1 MSWLLLSLLLTSIPV
16 QSQADT
22 LPTPSLQAMPLNHE
36 LRLDGRLTEPDWR
49 RAPIAAD
56 FRQTEPVEGAAPSF
70 PTAVRMLY
78 GPDALYIGAMLYDP
92 EPHRIRRLLGRRD
105 QFNQADWFSVF
116 VDSYFDRKTAYV
128 FAVNA
133 AGVLVDG
140 LLTTGGGPRSGNSS
154 PDLSWDAVWE
164 AAVAVVDSGWSVE
177 MRIPYA
183 MLRFPL
189 AEVLTWGILF
199 RRDIARLS
207 EVNEWPFI
215 PRNIRASGF
224 VAYFARLEGLR
235 GLRPSRNLQITPY
248 VVSNGSRLRKNNG
261 QVSSSLDADTG
272 FDLKLGLTSSFI
284 LDLTLNPD
292 FGQVEVDPAVLNLTA
307 FETVFEERR
316 PFFTEGAQIFNFSYG
331 REGQLFYSRRIGAA
345 EPIIGAAKLSGRTEG
360 GLSLGL
366 LGATTGN
373 DFQPK
378 HHYLVGRLRQELG
391 TYSTLGG
398 MLTGLFRQPSG
409 DGSLR
414 YSLAGGT
421 DWDLRLGGNTFRF
434 GGHLSFSHRQ
444 VNGQEAPTGLA
455 TALRLE
461 RLRGLWTYGLGLD
474 GFDDH
479 FNVNDVGQLRRN
491 NLVRFWMRLGHQFN
505 NNQPF
510 GPFQRADAFLFSW
523 HQRSYREGIYMG
535 SGFFMRA
542 AALTRSFAELELQV
556 RGDYLWGGYDLY
568 EARGLG
574 PIYQP
579 RQLAIEGEYGTDTR
593 QSLQLR
599 PSFRLEFDKEGG
611 RSLDTGLKLDWSA
624 MDWLNLKTQLRL
636 NQEHN
641 LLRWASNESF
651 ARLPDGWAIGT
662 RSASPSRLSE
672 EEYHLLP
679 SAEPL
684 DKLATH
690 YKPYEGFFDRYYV
703 AVFGRRDTRSLEL
716 SLRSTLT
723 FSPMLSVQNFT
734 QLLLARG
741 RYTDPALRLDK
752 DTLLPF
758 PAYPKRHEFVLN
770 SFRFNIVLRWEYR
783 PGSVLY
789 LVWAHDRNTYDR
801 LDPLQPDSWYQK
813 LTFPEQL
820 RDTFRLFPNN
830 AFTIKLTY
838 LIFS

>member
-1 MSWLLLSLLLTSIPV
+1 MYGLLLSLLFTALPV
-16 QSQADT
+16 RPQADT
-22 LPTPSLQAMPLNHE
+22 LSTLSLQAVPLNHD
-36 LRLDGRLTEPDWR
+36 LRLDGRLTEPDWQ
-49 RAPIAAD
+49 RAPAATD
-56 FRQTEPVEGAAPSF
+56 FRQLEPVEGATPTF
-70 PTAVRMLY
+70 PTAVRVLY
-78 GPDALYIGAMLYDP
+78 GPDALYVGAMLYDP

-105 QFNQADWFSVF
+105 QFNQADWFSVAI
-116 VDSYFDRKTAYV
+116 DSYFDRKTAYV

-133 AGVLVDG
+133 AGVLADG
-140 LLTTGGGPRSGNSS
+140 ILASRGGPRFGGNE

-183 MLRFPL
+183 MLRFPQ
-189 AEVLTWGILF
+189 AEVLTWGISF

-207 EVNEWPFI
+207 EVDEWPFI
-215 PRNIRASGF
+215 PRNIRSSGV
-224 VAYFARLEGLR
+224 VAYFARLENLR
-235 GLRPSRNLQITPY
+235 GLHPGRNLQLTPY
-248 VVSNGSRLRKNNG
+248 VVSNGTRLRQDDG
-261 QVSSSLDADTG
+261 QISSELDADTG
-272 FDLKLGLTSSFI
+272 LDLKLGLTSNLI
-284 LDLTLNPD
+284 LDLTVNPD

-316 PFFTEGAQIFNFSYG
+316 PFFTEGAQIFSFSYG
-331 REGQLFYSRRIGAA
+331 REGRLFYSRRIGAA

-366 LGATTGN
+366 LGATTGH
-373 DFQPK
+373 DFQPE

-391 TYSTLGG
+391 TYSTIGG
-398 MLTGLFRQPSG
+398 MVTGLFRQRSG
-409 DGSLR
+409 DDELR
-414 YSLAGGT
+414 YSLAGGA
-421 DWDLRLGGNTFRF
+421 DWDLRFGGNTYRF

-444 VNGQEAPTGLA
+444 VNGQNASTGMA

-461 RLRGLWTYGLGLD
+461 RVRGVWTYGTGLD
-474 GFDDH
+474 GFDDR

-505 NNQPF
+505 NNRPF
-510 GPFQRADAFLFSW
+510 GPFQRADAFIFSW
-523 HQRSYREGIYMG
+523 HQRSYREGLYMG

-542 AALTRSFAELELQV
+542 AALTRGFAELELRV

-568 EARGLG
+568 EARGMG

-579 RQLAIEGEYGTDTR
+579 RQLVIEGEYGSDTR
-593 QSLQLR
+593 RSLRLE
-599 PSFRLEFDKEGG
+599 PSFELELDEEGG
-611 RSLDTGLKLDWSA
+611 RRLNTGLQLEWSALDWL
-624 MDWLNLKTQLRL
+624 DLRTEL
-636 NQEHN
+636 SLEQEHN

-662 RSASPSRLSE
+662 RSASPRSLDD
-672 EEYHLLP
+672 EEYRLLP
-679 SAEPL
+679 SPGPL
-684 DKLATH
+684 DELAAR
-690 YKPYEGFFDRYYV
+690 YDPYEGFADRYYV

-723 FSPMLSVQNFT
+723 FSPMLSVQSFT

-741 RYTDPALRLDK
+741 RYTDPSLRLDK

-758 PAYPKRHEFVLN
+758 PDYPKRHEFVLN
-770 SFRFNIVLRWEYR
+770 SFRVNVVLRWEYR

-789 LVWAHDRNTYDR
+789 LVWTHDRDAYDR
-801 LDPLQPDSWYQK
+801 ADPFQPDSWYQG

-830 AFTIKLTY
+830 AFTVKLTY